1 MGNIGDYGETRKNF
15 RWNVPDDFN
24 FGRDVVDRYAKDRTK
39 LAFFYED
46 EDGNKAKYT
55 FWEVSRIS
63 NRVGNVLRSLGVKK
77 GDPVL
82 VLLQNVPE
90 WYFTMVA
97 GNKIGAIVIPCSD
110 QLRPKDLVYRAL
122 HSGASTIVSWDAKT
136 AEVDA
141 IRKECPALVNF
152 LCVGRK
158 RDGWRSFTDETS
170 NASPELEVEPC
181 RANEP
186 ALVYYTSGTTGNP
199 KAVMH
204 SHFYTGAHWVTG
216 KYWIDLKPTD
226 LLWCIAGTGW
236 AKAAWSVLF
245 GPWNNG
251 AATLLLN
258 APFHAKRGLAWL
270 AGYEV
275 TVLCA
280 PPTAYR
286 AFVKEDLGVHRLPS
300 LRHCVGAGEPLN
312 PEVIKTWKDAL
323 GITIHDGYGQTETI
337 NLVANFPGMPV
348 KPGSMGLPV
357 PGHEVAVIDEKGN
370 EAPAGEIGEIAV
382 KGRPPALF
390 MGYWKDE
397 GKTKECFRGDWYLTG
412 DRAYRDGDGYFFFV
426 GRGDDVII
434 SSGYRIGPFEV
445 ESALLEHPA
454 VVESAV
460 VSSPDDL
467 RGEIVKAYVVLRAG
481 YEPGDAL
488 KKELQ
493 EHVKKVTAPYKYPR
507 DIAFVTELPKTTS
520 GKIRRIELRA
530 EEWKKK
536 QGTPF
541 SP

>member
-1 MGNIGDYGETRKNF
+1 MGNIGTYEETRKNF

-46 EDGNKAKYT
+46 AKGNRARYT
-55 FWEVSRIS
+55 FWDVSRAS
-63 NRVGNVLRSLGVKK
+63 NRVGNVLRSLGVRK
-77 GDPVL
+77 GEPVL

-90 WYFTMVA
+90 WYFTVVA
-97 GNKIGAIVIPCSD
+97 GNKIGALVIPCSD

-122 HSGASTIVSWDAKT
+122 HSGARTIVSWDAK
-136 AEVDA
+136 APEVDE
-141 IRKECPALVNF
+141 IRKDCPGLVNF
-152 LCVGRK
+152 LCVGGTRE
-158 RDGWRSFTDETS
+158 GWRSFEEEAAQ
-170 NASPELEVEPC
+170 ASPELAIEPC
-181 RANEP
+181 RATDP

-216 KYWIDLKPTD
+216 KYWVDLKPTD
-226 LLWCIAGTGW
+226 LFWCIAGTGW

-258 APFHAKRGLAWL
+258 APFDPKRGLSWL
-270 AGYEV
+270 SEYEV

-286 AFVKEDLGVHRLPS
+286 AFVKEELGKYRLPS

-312 PEVIKTWKDAL
+312 PEVIKTWKDAFGL
-323 GITIHDGYGQTETI
+323 TIHDGYGQTETI

-357 PGHEVAVIDEKGN
+357 PGHDVAVIDEAGN
-370 EAPAGEIGEIAV
+370 EVAPGEIGEIAV

-397 GKTKECFRGDWYLTG
+397 AKTRECFRGDWYLTG
-412 DRAYRDGDGYFFFV
+412 DRAYRDADGYFFFV

-434 SSGYRIGPFEV
+434 SAGYRIGPFEV
-445 ESALLEHPA
+445 ESALLEHAA

-460 VSSPDDL
+460 VSSPDEL

-481 YEPGDAL
+481 HEPSEAL

-507 DIAFVTELPKTTS
+507 DIAFVKELPKTSS
-520 GKIRRIELRA
+520 GKIRRVELRA
-530 EEWKKK
+530 QEWKKA
-536 QGTPF
+536 GR
-541 SP
+541 

>member
-1 MGNIGDYGETRKNF
+1 MGNIGNYDETRKNF

-39 LAFFYED
+39 LAFFHED
-46 EDGNKAKYT
+46 ARGNRSKYT

-63 NRVGNVLRSLGVKK
+63 NRVGNVLRGLGVAK
-77 GDPVL
+77 GEPVL

-90 WYFTMVA
+90 WYFTVVA

-122 HSGASTIVSWDAKT
+122 HSGARTIVSWDAK
-136 AEVDA
+136 APEVDE
-141 IRKECPALVNF
+141 IRVECPDLVNF
-152 LCVGRK
+152 LCVGGV
-158 RDGWRSFTDETS
+158 RDGWLSFEEEVAK
-170 NASPELEVEPC
+170 ASPELSIEPN
-181 RANEP
+181 RATDP

-226 LLWCIAGTGW
+226 LIWCIAGTGW

-251 AATLLLN
+251 SATLLLN
-258 APFHAKRGLAWL
+258 APFDPKRGLAWL
-270 AGYEV
+270 SDYEV

-286 AFVKEDLGVHRLPS
+286 AFVKENLKEYRLPS

-312 PEVIKTWKDAL
+312 PEVIKTWSDAFGL
-323 GITIHDGYGQTETI
+323 TIHDGYGQTETI
-337 NLVANFPGMPV
+337 NLVANFPGLPV

-357 PGHEVAVIDEKGN
+357 PGHDVAVIDESGA
-370 EAPAGEIGEIAV
+370 EAATGEIGEIAV

-397 GKTKECFRGDWYLTG
+397 AKTGECFRGDWYLTG

-434 SSGYRIGPFEV
+434 SAGYRIGPFEV
-445 ESALLEHPA
+445 ESALLEHPG
-454 VVESAV
+454 VMESAV
-460 VSSPDDL
+460 VSSPDEL
-467 RGEIVKAYVVLRAG
+467 RGEIVKAFVVLRAG
-481 YEPGDAL
+481 YEASDAL

-493 EHVKKVTAPYKYPR
+493 AHVKKVTAPYKYPR
-507 DIAFVTELPKTTS
+507 DIAFVRELPKTSS
-520 GKIRRIELRA
+520 GKIRRVELRTQ
-530 EEWKKK
+530 EWKDR
-536 QGTPF
+536 
-541 SP
+541 S